1 MAVRVFRIVLVLS
14 VFLLAG
20 VYPLTAAPMTQLVG
34 AGLIGGLIPGKT
46 IDSPSDF
53 GFAASRDGGT
63 FVCSMAGPLTGG
75 FKGLTVMTVEGPI
88 TAGTLTVTRATATF
102 KGNATVVLVPGM
114 DKSAVQILPNIPF
127 TVTVGLGGP
136 GKAWLIMKVPQFTQT
151 LGGDTGGLVKMGSIS
166 TSR

>member
-1 MAVRVFRIVLVLS
+1 MTLAVIVV
-14 VFLLAG
+14 LLAVSVSMG
-20 VYPLTAAPMTQLVG
+20 APPVRFVG
-34 AGLIGGLIPGKT
+34 AGLIGTPLPGKT

-53 GFAASRDGGT
+53 GFAVSTEGGT

-88 TAGTLTVTRATATF
+88 TSGTLKVMGATATF
-102 KGNATVVLVPGM
+102 KGNATVVLAPGM

-136 GKAWLIMKVPQFTQT
+136 GKAWLIMKVPQFTKT
-151 LGGDTGGLVKMGSIS
+151 LGGDTGGLLKMGSIS

>member
-1 MAVRVFRIVLVLS
+1 MRTFVVRATLAVIGV
-14 VFLLAG
+14 LLAVPASMG
-20 VYPLTAAPMTQLVG
+20 APSVRLVG
-34 AGLIGGLIPGKT
+34 AGLIGTPLPGKT

-53 GFAASRDGGT
+53 GLAVSAEGGT

-88 TAGTLTVTRATATF
+88 TAGTLTVTAATATF